1 MLKNYRSLTKL
12 RKQEKQ
18 RVEMALMEI
27 NSKIENLRSEK
38 ESLRVQERS
47 LSLPRSGEG
56 VRVLALLSQKGTI
69 KAAIMRVQTQIDALL
84 PVKEELQERL
94 KAANIAFE
102 QAKSMES
109 KVVED
114 IMKSESRRVQ
124 SMLDEIASQQ
134 FWRLNG
140 LKKGSG

>member
-38 ESLRVQERS
+38 ESLRAQERS

-56 VRVLALLSQKGTI
+56 ARVLALLSQKGTI
-69 KAAIMRVQTQIDALL
+69 KAAIKRVQAQIDALL

-114 IMKSESRRVQ
+114 IIKSESRRAQ

>member
-38 ESLRVQERS
+38 ESLRAQERS

-56 VRVLALLSQKGTI
+56 ARVLALLSQKSSI
-69 KAAIMRVQTQIDALL
+69 KAAIKRVQAQIDALL

-114 IMKSESRRVQ
+114 IMKSESRRAQ

>member
-27 NSKIENLRSEK
+27 NTKIENLRSEK
-38 ESLRVQERS
+38 ESLRAQERS

-56 VRVLALLSQKGTI
+56 ARVLALLSQKGTI
-69 KAAIMRVQTQIDALL
+69 KAAIKRVQAQIDALL

-114 IMKSESRRVQ
+114 IMKSEAKKAQ
-124 SMLDEIASQQ
+124 GMLDEIASQQ